1 MYKRI
6 MVLLKSSKST
16 EYALSYAE
24 RLSTRFQA
32 DLHLLYLRDEGGNA
46 GEITRAKIA
55 TGIASAG
62 RRSTT
67 IVKERETN
75 VKAVELAGY
84 TAKNIAAYANSE
96 KIDLIVTEQNE
107 LGAKRCGMTKLVET
121 LLNLI
126 EQPILIVNPGK
137 MIQDNDMLGRILV
150 PLDQSIEGETILPDV
165 ERLAYNM
172 NSEVTLFNVIPVEL
186 DSMAIAITSHLSY
199 REKETKNT
207 TAISLHYLEEVADN
221 LCEKNIAVR
230 CDVQSGSIDE
240 EILAYADQM
249 KADLIAI
256 STQGYSKIGK
266 WFFGSTTS
274 KVMRKA
280 NTNLLLIKQRK

>member
-1 MYKRI
+1 
-6 MVLLKSSKST
+6 
-16 EYALSYAE
+16 
-24 RLSTRFQA
+24 
-32 DLHLLYLRDEGGNA
+32 
-46 GEITRAKIA
+46 
-55 TGIASAG
+55 
-62 RRSTT
+62 
-67 IVKERETN
+67 
-75 VKAVELAGY
+75 
-84 TAKNIAAYANSE
+84 
-96 KIDLIVTEQNE
+96 
-107 LGAKRCGMTKLVET
+107 
-121 LLNLI
+121 
-126 EQPILIVNPGK
+126 
-137 MIQDNDMLGRILV
+137 MLGRILV